1 MDQSYR
7 RAEALPHIVQALRAA
22 IVIGGDRRAEA
33 LPHIVQALRVA
44 IVIGGDRRAEALP
57 HIVQA
62 LRVAIVIGGD
72 RRAEALPHIVQALRA
87 GSTRRPFG
95 RWTVMDAIA
104 PQGLSCPQK
113 GLQPALIARTN
124 RGAGVTQGSTAKSVG
139 GRRDRR
145 AEALPHIVQALRA
158 GSTRRPFGR
167 WTVMDAIAPQGL
179 SRPQKGLQPALIAR
193 TNRGAGV
200 TQGSTAKS
208 VGGRRDRRA
217 EALPHIVQALR
228 AGSTRRPFGRWTVMD
243 AIAPQGLSCP
253 QRGLQPALIARTN
266 RGAGVTQ
273 GSTAKSVGG
282 RRDRRAEALPHI
294 VQALRAGSTR
304 RPFGRW
310 TVMDA
315 IAPQGLSR
323 PQKGLQ
329 PALIAHRPHESR
341 RGRHAGIDGKIGRR
355 AS

>member
-1 MDQSYR
+1 MDAIAPQGLSCPQKGLQPALIARTNRGAGVTQGSTAKSVGGR
-7 RAEALPHIVQALRAA
+7 R
-22 IVIGGDRRAEA
+22 
-33 LPHIVQALRVA
+33 
-44 IVIGGDRRAEALP
+44 
-57 HIVQA
+57 
-62 LRVAIVIGGD
+62 D

-179 SRPQKGLQPALIAR
+179 SRPQKGLQPALIA
-193 TNRGAGV
+193 
-200 TQGSTAKS
+200 
-208 VGGRRDRRA
+208 
-217 EALPHIVQALR
+217 H
-228 AGSTRRPFGRWTVMD
+228 
-243 AIAPQGLSCP
+243 
-253 QRGLQPALIARTN
+253 RTN

>member
-44 IVIGGDRRAEALP
+44 IVIGG
-57 HIVQA
+57 
-62 LRVAIVIGGD
+62 
-72 RRAEALPHIVQALRA
+72 
-87 GSTRRPFG
+87 
-95 RWTVMDAIA
+95 
-104 PQGLSCPQK
+104 
-113 GLQPALIARTN
+113 
-124 RGAGVTQGSTAKSVG
+124 
-139 GRRDRR
+139 
-145 AEALPHIVQALRA
+145 
-158 GSTRRPFGR
+158 
-167 WTVMDAIAPQGL
+167 
-179 SRPQKGLQPALIAR
+179 
-193 TNRGAGV
+193 
-200 TQGSTAKS
+200 
-208 VGGRRDRRA
+208 
-217 EALPHIVQALR
+217 
-228 AGSTRRPFGRWTVMD
+228 
-243 AIAPQGLSCP
+243 
-253 QRGLQPALIARTN
+253 
-266 RGAGVTQ
+266 
-273 GSTAKSVGG
+273 
-282 RRDRRAEALPHI
+282 DRRAEALPHI

>member
-179 SRPQKGLQPALIAR
+179 SSERASARTHRPHESRRGRHAGIDSPHLPASRRASPAGWINQASLRQVDGDGRHSPAGAFMPSERASVIAR
-193 TNRGAGV
+193 IA
-200 TQGSTAKS
+200 A
-208 VGGRRDRRA
+208 RA
-217 EALPHIVQALR
+217 
-228 AGSTRRPFGRWTVMD
+228 S
-243 AIAPQGLSCP
+243 
-253 QRGLQPALIARTN
+253 
-266 RGAGVTQ
+266 
-273 GSTAKSVGG
+273 STAKSVGG